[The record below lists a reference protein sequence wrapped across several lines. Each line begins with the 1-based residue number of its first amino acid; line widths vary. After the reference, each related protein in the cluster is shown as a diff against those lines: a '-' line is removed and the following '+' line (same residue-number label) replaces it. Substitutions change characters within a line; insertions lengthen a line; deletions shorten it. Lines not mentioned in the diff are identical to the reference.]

1 MKIDEFVKNLEKDLK
16 GMTVEEKI
24 YKYIMEHPDEVF
36 EYWDEDLRKAFP
48 EVNQNT
54 TDWVLWNLANEK
66 RIGRIK
72 IGRRV
77 YFGSNEA
84 IHDLGTKLPKSE
96 LYGNICFPT

>member
-1 MKIDEFVKNLEKDLK
+1 MKIDKLVDNLEKDLK

-24 YKYIMEHPDEVF
+24 YKYITEHPDEVF
-36 EYWDEDLRKAFP
+36 EYWDEDLLKAFP
-48 EVNQNT
+48 DVNQNT
-54 TDWVLWNLANEK
+54 TDWVLWNLAKEK

-84 IHDLGTKLPKSE
+84 IEELRKKLPKSE
-96 LYGNICFPT
+96 YGNVCF